1 MFCFLVLFLVLSG
14 HKINMGSLW
23 EETDTSTNEILVLVK
38 ISRVQTK
45 KKKSSLHMAGTILI
59 STESLYPVLAK
70 LTLKKKSSDQINIRT
85 EKKVGNN
92 LA

>member
-1 MFCFLVLFLVLSG
+1 
-14 HKINMGSLW
+14 
-23 EETDTSTNEILVLVK
+23 
-38 ISRVQTK
+38 
-45 KKKSSLHMAGTILI
+45 MAGTILI

-92 LA
+92 LAWRSNKIIIRYNQPRDEIW